1 MGKYVV
7 DHGVGIVG
15 SAKHIL
21 IKENIALGRAAVN
34 YGTYYIWGWGGDAV
48 NYGKYYVGGGM
59 REAWGLLITGGAVN
73 YGEI

>member
-21 IKENIALGRAAVN
+21 IKENIALG
-34 YGTYYIWGWGGDAV
+34 G
-48 NYGKYYVGGGM
+48 
-59 REAWGLLITGGAVN
+59 WGLLITEHITFGDGVEMLLITENITWGG
-73 YGEI
+73 G